1 MQSNVIPD
9 ALDVRAVRKRPLDV
23 QAVILNQDN
32 LPQVHEWIIGN
43 GHHAVLGNDQLIIQ
57 TLEGP
62 FVCRFG
68 DAVMRG
74 IEGEFYRCDPS
85 VYEKSYDDLG
95 SASGDN
101 S

>member
-9 ALDVRAVRKRPLDV
+9 GLDVRAVRKKPMNV
-23 QAVILNQDN
+23 QAVLVTEESLAKVVD
-32 LPQVHEWIIGN
+32 WIEAN

-62 FVCRFG
+62 FVCRYG
-68 DAVMRG
+68 DTVMRG

-85 VYEKSYDDLG
+85 IYEKSYDDLG
-95 SASGDN
+95 PAGDGV
-101 S
+101 